1 MEDYRKKLLRKY
13 KARKIDD
20 LGILIN
26 DPELIKEQYQVFYE
40 NFDKAV
46 LSIFPDFI
54 EEYNSTVGEDD
65 KVSRQST
72 MKTET
77 LNTKLRIHALRR
89 LGISKSA
96 DIAKMLN
103 LSIRTVYNNRV
114 NSGISDDGEQDP
126 SQSSSSIS

>member
-1 MEDYRKKLLRKY
+1 M
-13 KARKIDD
+13 
-20 LGILIN
+20 
-26 DPELIKEQYQVFYE
+26 FYE

-65 KVSRQST
+65 KVFRQSV
-72 MKTET
+72 MKTGI

-114 NSGISDDGEQDP
+114 NSGVSDDGEQDP